1 MMKASLGVALALALP
16 MAAFAT
22 TTDAVTPTKPPTN
35 LKKVGDHW
43 TPWDPPVPTD
53 GVQVYVIVKGD
64 NLWDLAQRDLN
75 DPYLWPQIW
84 DLNRYVLDSHWIYPG
99 DPLIIPGPVTVIAEE
114 TMPPDVEPS
123 EEFGTD
129 TDNDTDTGTDFDD
142 AARGMALMPQPDPSG
157 QPGGRME
164 YKRDPDAAADHSDLM
179 CSGYILPKQW
189 RSETFIYAAEEEHKE
204 AQAAGDVL
212 YMNKGL
218 EDGVKAGDRFY
229 VVHQE
234 EKVKHPVTGKKVGY
248 YVRKMAVAQ
257 VMVVQANTATIEI
270 VDGCG
275 DVHIGYDL
283 IAYSELTSPRRRD
296 TGLERYGV
304 EDNGNVSG
312 HVVYLG
318 AEKQA
323 VGEGDIV
330 YLDLGQADGVDVGDY
345 LMVYRDEVT
354 YEKPNEA
361 GLARIRWKHKS
372 SIAALDVRKLH
383 RGEEIPRKMLGE
395 VIILA
400 MNDDTA
406 TAKVMYSWREIYPG
420 DQIQLLD

>member
-16 MAAFAT
+16 MSALAT

-53 GVQVYVIVKGD
+53 GAEVYVIVKGD

-114 TMPPDVEPS
+114 TMPVDVEPS
-123 EEFGTD
+123 DDLG
-129 TDNDTDTGTDFDD
+129 TDNDSDD
-142 AARGMALMPQPDPSG
+142 EARGMALMAQPDPSG
-157 QPGGRME
+157 RPGDMRA
-164 YKRDPDAAADHSDLM
+164 YKQDPDAAADHSDMM
-179 CSGYILPKQW
+179 CSGYILPEKWQ
-189 RSETFIYAAEEEHKE
+189 SEMFIYAAEEEHRE
-204 AQAAGDVL
+204 SQAAGDVM

-218 EDGVKAGDRFY
+218 EDGVKAGDKFY

-248 YVRKMAVAQ
+248 FVRKMAVAQ

-275 DVHIGYDL
+275 DVHVGYDL
-283 IAYSELTSPRRRD
+283 IAFSELTSPKRRD

-304 EDNGNVSG
+304 YDNGKVSG
-312 HVVYLG
+312 HVILLTSG
-318 AEKQA
+318 KHA

-354 YEKPNEA
+354 RQKPNEA
-361 GLARIRWKHKS
+361 GFAAINYRRKS
-372 SIAALDVRKLH
+372 SIAAMNMREMPK
-383 RGEEIPRKMLGE
+383 GAEIPRKMLGE

-406 TAKVMYSWREIYPG
+406 TAKVMYSWREIYSG

>member
-22 TTDAVTPTKPPTN
+22 TTDAATPTKPPTN

-53 GVQVYVIVKGD
+53 GAEVYVIVKGD

-99 DPLIIPGPVTVIAEE
+99 DPLIIPGEVTVIAEE
-114 TMPPDVEPS
+114 TMPPDVDPS
-123 EEFGTD
+123 EDFGTD
-129 TDNDTDTGTDFDD
+129 DDNDFDD
-142 AARGMALMPQPDPSG
+142 EARGMALMPQPDPSG
-157 QPGGRME
+157 QPSGMRG
-164 YKRDPDAAADHSDLM
+164 YKMDPDAAADHSDMM
-179 CSGYILPKQW
+179 CSGYILPKEWQ
-189 RSETFIYAAEEEHKE
+189 SEMFIYAAEEEHKE
-204 AQAAGDVL
+204 AQATGDIM
-212 YMNKGL
+212 YMNKGI
-218 EDGVKAGDRFY
+218 EDGVKAGDKFY

-234 EKVKHPVTGKKVGY
+234 NKVKHPVTGKKVGY

-275 DVHIGYDL
+275 DVHVGYDL
-283 IAYSELTSPRRRD
+283 ITYSELTSPKRRD

-304 EDNGNVSG
+304 EDNGNVTG

-318 AEKQA
+318 PEKLA
-323 VGEGDIV
+323 VGVGDIV

-345 LMVYRDEVT
+345 LMVYRDDVT
-354 YEKPNEA
+354 YQKPNEA
-361 GLARIRWKHKS
+361 GMTRIRWKNKS
-372 SIAALDVRKLH
+372 SIAALDMRKLH
-383 RGEEIPRKMLGE
+383 KGEEIPRKMLGE

>member
-1 MMKASLGVALALALP
+1 MIKASLGVALALALP

-22 TTDAVTPTKPPTN
+22 TTDAVTSTKPPTN

-43 TPWDPPVPTD
+43 TPWDPPVPVD
-53 GVQVYVIVKGD
+53 GEKVYVIVKGD
-64 NLWDLAQRDLN
+64 NLWDLAQRDLD

-114 TMPPDVEPS
+114 TMPPDVDPS
-123 EEFGTD
+123 EQVG
-129 TDNDTDTGTDFDD
+129 TGTEDD
-142 AARGMALMPQPDPSG
+142 EARRMALMPQPDPSG
-157 QPGGRME
+157 QPGARA
-164 YKRDPDAAADHSDLM
+164 YKRDPDSAADHSDLM
-179 CSGYILPKQW
+179 CSGYILPKEWQ
-189 RSETFIYAAEEEHKE
+189 SEMFIYATDEEHKS
-204 AQAAGDVL
+204 AQATGDVM

-218 EDGVKAGDRFY
+218 EDGVKAGDKFY

-234 EKVKHPVTGKKVGY
+234 NKVKHPITGKKVGY

-257 VMVVQANTATIEI
+257 VLVTQANTATIEI

-275 DVHIGYDL
+275 DVRIGYDL
-283 IAYSELTSPRRRD
+283 IAYSELTSPKRRD

-304 EDNGNVSG
+304 EDNGNVTG
-312 HVVYLG
+312 HVLYLG
-318 AEKQA
+318 PEKQA

-330 YLDLGQADGVDVGDY
+330 YLDLGQADGLGVGDY

-354 YEKPNEA
+354 RQKPNEA
-361 GLARIRWKHKS
+361 GLTAVHYKHKS
-372 SIAALDVRKLH
+372 SIAALDVRKPH
-383 RGEEIPRKMLGE
+383 KGEEIPRKILGE
-395 VIILA
+395 VIVLA
-400 MNDDTA
+400 MNDETA